1 MDKKNLILKRL
12 TEIADSLQKTGDAK
26 ALLGLGSIG
35 MELERLDEWSD
46 LDFFVIVKD
55 GMKKRYIDNLDWL
68 TNCGT
73 PAFYFLNSPDGYK
86 YLYEDGIYCEFAVF
100 EEHELSNTQFSS
112 GRIIWKTKDFDE
124 SLCTPVKKNTPWK
137 PDNLDWAMGEVLTCL
152 YVGLCR
158 FGRGEKLI
166 STKFVQTFALDILV
180 ACASYFEQEVSYFKD
195 DFQNERRFEIRFPHF
210 ASKIP
215 GMMQGYDKVPESAL
229 AILEY
234 VESKYNV
241 NDGIKNAIIELAQ
254 RVKKL

>member
-1 MDKKNLILKRL
+1 MNTKDLILKRL
-12 TEIADSLQKTGDAK
+12 TQIADSLQQTGGAK

-35 MELERLDEWSD
+35 TELARLDEWSD

-55 GMKKRYIDNLDWL
+55 SMKKRYIDNLDWL
-68 TNCGT
+68 TNCGA

-100 EEHELSNTQFSS
+100 EEHELSKIPFSA
-112 GRIIWKTKDFDE
+112 GRVVWKTSDFDE
-124 SLCTPVKKNTPWK
+124 SLCTPAKKNVPWK

-166 STKFVQTFALDILV
+166 AAKFVQTFALDMLV
-180 ACASYFEQEVSYFKD
+180 ACASYFEEEVCYFKD

-210 ASKIP
+210 ASKMP
-215 GMMQGYDKVPESAL
+215 EMMQGYEKVPQSAC

-241 NDGIKNAIIELAQ
+241 NPGIKKAIVELVK
-254 RVKKL
+254 RVGG